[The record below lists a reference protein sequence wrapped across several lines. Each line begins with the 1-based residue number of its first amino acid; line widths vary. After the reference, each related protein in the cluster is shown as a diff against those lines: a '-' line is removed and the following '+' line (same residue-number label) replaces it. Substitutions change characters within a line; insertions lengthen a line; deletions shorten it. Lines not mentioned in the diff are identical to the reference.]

1 MSKESES
8 KEDRAKGVSRQLND
22 EDPPSDTDPESL
34 VGPTGGGDAEMAPE
48 GVGESVG
55 RRGEDIVDKDG
66 KEAGR
71 HDTGTDNSPAERPTG
86 ESTKRDQSSINP
98 QQGSGG

>member
-1 MSKESES
+1 MSKETES
-8 KEDRAKGVSRQLND
+8 KEERAKGVSRQLND
-22 EDPPSDTDPESL
+22 QDPPKDTNPESL
-34 VGPTGGGDAEMAPE
+34 VGPTGGEEGEMAPE

-71 HDTGTDNSPAERPTG
+71 YDTGTDDSPAQRPTG
-86 ESTKRDQSSINP
+86 ESTERDHTSIDP
-98 QQGSGG
+98 QKGSGA